1 MFPVAPI
8 TKPGSKLR
16 SPKKK
21 DTVPTQTMTALVAY
35 LPVGNEAAEK
45 ARPASRYGFLV
56 FTIFVVI
63 VAFVALLIRTRNA
76 ILPERTTA
84 AVSRT
89 SAPMAATALPA
100 EPEGQMPP
108 SIASN
113 RPAKPAATSV
123 AKKNV
128 VKKST
133 AKPPSAKPFVV
144 LNQPAPSQSHIPSQP
159 HIPSQSNTPSANV
172 ASDNHPAESTAAMG
186 RLRRFFGGSN
196 IPAGKGVVQVKTK
209 PKGATV
215 LVSGLK
221 MTRTTPLR
229 FPLDPGNYTL
239 VIQKPGFAS
248 VTRPLKVE
256 QGQETNI
263 DESLIQE

>member
-1 MFPVAPI
+1 MFPVEPI

-56 FTIFVVI
+56 FTIFVVV
-63 VAFVALLIRTRNA
+63 VAFVALLIRTRNV
-76 ILPERTTA
+76 ILPERMAESTGATTA
-84 AVSRT
+84 
-89 SAPMAATALPA
+89 
-100 EPEGQMPP
+100 
-108 SIASN
+108 SIAPAVVAIHPTTQQPPATTAIAHS
-113 RPAKPAATSV
+113 AKPSAVTPVKTSV
-123 AKKNV
+123 RKKIV
-128 VKKST
+128 
-133 AKPPSAKPFVV
+133 AAPASAKPFVV
-144 LNQPAPSQSHIPSQP
+144 LSQPAQPHASSQP
-159 HIPSQSNTPSANV
+159 NPLPKA
-172 ASDNHPAESTAAMG
+172 APDNHPAESTAAMG
-186 RLRRFFGGSN
+186 RFRRFFGGSN

-221 MTRTTPLR
+221 MTRSTPLR
-229 FPLDPGNYTL
+229 FPLDPGNYTV

-256 QGQETNI
+256 LGQEVNL
-263 DESLIQE
+263 DESLIPE